1 MRREIFITLAIVSL
15 VAGASIPLI
24 VSNILGETYRPVE
37 TKTIP
42 VYQSGGPYGGQQ
54 VNITL
59 TNLEDLGRF
68 SSYEELAHYLS
79 SVISL
84 NTLINQ
90 LANPYNYLPRGVT
103 VPVQTA
109 MPLATLGVGVEGG
122 TYGVSK
128 QEATT
133 SKTNVQVEGVDEP
146 DIVKTNGE
154 LIVVASNNKVFV
166 VSVLEK
172 TVLSVL
178 LLDEYVR
185 GLFLYENKLVVIT
198 ETQTRH
204 PITPDIECKCF
215 VVPSGTPNVNTYIY
229 DISNASNPV
238 LLNRVTVTGS
248 MLSSRLSGN
257 YLYVVTNTLL
267 NGPVIPLVN
276 EEPVPLETLAVVD
289 VIPDSYTLILAID
302 LNELNYS
309 TYTFLTGGGSWLYMS
324 LNNLYVAREIR
335 FGFLDA
341 YILTLKTFA
350 SHMPNETASRVVEL
364 INNGQLDIAREKIE
378 DYLLSMDEESRREL
392 LSKVTAEVN
401 KEPKYDMTTF
411 YVFSVKGLTIRLR
424 GSFNVSGHLLD
435 QFAMEETDNYFV
447 IATTGSNYS
456 VVVSFEPLFKTYT
469 TVVEK
474 EKTETREIVIQECS
488 VSGCVSRS
496 IPIIINWSVP
506 RVPYEYTRPVLMI
519 YVSVSGE
526 ASNNVFV
533 ADLTSLRVIGSLIGL
548 ARGERI
554 YSARLVGNVFFLVTF
569 RQVDPLFAIDVS
581 DPESPRVIGF
591 LKIPGFS
598 EYLHP
603 LPENRLLGIGVEGSN
618 LKISLFDVSDPT
630 NMSETSSVKIAST
643 WSQALHDYHAVT
655 VYTERELVMI
665 PFTNYAT
672 YPSSSGALVVSYG
685 NNTLR
690 VEAVLQH
697 EYCSRIAYVGNELYT
712 VSPNLIKIFD
722 VNTYEELGQV
732 VLEK

>member
-24 VSNILGETYRPVE
+24 VGNILSETYRTVPA
-37 TKTIP
+37 
-42 VYQSGGPYGGQQ
+42 YQLSSPYGGQQ
-54 VNITL
+54 VNISL
-59 TNLEDLGRF
+59 TNLENLGRF
-68 SSYEELAHYLS
+68 SSYEELARYLS
-79 SVISL
+79 SVMSL

-90 LANPYNYLPRGVT
+90 LARPYNYLPQGIT
-103 VPVQTA
+103 VPAPTIV
-109 MPLATLGVGVEGG
+109 PLAELGVRG

-128 QEATT
+128 QETT
-133 SKTNVQVEGVDEP
+133 ASKTNVQVEGVDEP

-154 LIVVASNNKVFV
+154 LIVVASNNKVFL
-166 VSVLEK
+166 VSVTEK

-178 LLDEYVR
+178 VLDEYVR
-185 GLFLYENKLVVIT
+185 GLFLYENELVVIT

-204 PITPDIECKCF
+204 PITPDIECRCF

-229 DISNASNPV
+229 SISNASNPV
-238 LLNRVTVTGS
+238 LLSRVTVTGS

-267 NGPVIPLVN
+267 NGPIIPLVN
-276 EEPVPLETLAVVD
+276 EVPVPLETLIVVD
-289 VIPDSYTLILAID
+289 VIPDSYTLILALD
-302 LNELNYS
+302 LDKLNYA

-324 LNNLYVAREIR
+324 LNNLYVARETR

-350 SHMPNETASRVVEL
+350 SYMPNETASRVIEL
-364 INNGQLDIAREKIE
+364 IDSGQLDIAREKIE
-378 DYLLSMDEESRREL
+378 DYLLSMSEESRKEL
-392 LSKVTAEVN
+392 LSKVVAEVN
-401 KEPKYDMTTF
+401 KEPKYDITTF
-411 YVFSVKGLTIRLR
+411 YVFSVKGLTISLR

-435 QFAMEETDNYFV
+435 QFAMEEANNYFV
-447 IATTGSNYS
+447 VATTGNNYS

-469 TVVEK
+469 TIVKK
-474 EKTETREIVIQECS
+474 ETETREVVVQECS

-496 IPIIINWSVP
+496 IPVIINWSVP
-506 RVPYEYTRPVLMI
+506 QVPYEYTRPTLMV

-526 ASNNVFV
+526 VSNNVFV
-533 ADLTSLRVIGSLIGL
+533 VDSRSLRIVGSLVGL

-554 YSARLVGNVFFLVTF
+554 YSARLIGEVFFLVTF

-581 DPESPRVIGF
+581 VPENPRVLGF

-630 NMSETSSVKIAST
+630 NMSEISSVKIASA
-643 WSQALHDYHAVT
+643 WSQALYDHHAVT
-655 VYTERELVMI
+655 VYTEKELVMI
-665 PFTNYAT
+665 PFSSYAT
-672 YPSSSGALVVSYG
+672 YPSSSGAIVVSYG

-690 VEAVLQH
+690 IKAVLQH
-697 EYCSRIAYVGNELYT
+697 EYCLRTAYIGNELYT
-712 VSPNLIKIFD
+712 ISPNLVKIFD